1 MTSPRPTET
10 QVGTTLQQLWRI
22 AHADTDAY
30 HLLAHLVSHYAW
42 LLDEIRAA
50 EDGRGFCHGGADLV
64 QVFSVAG
71 GGDLEGRLY
80 DPLLRSARKRK
91 RDWLAGLRQLGS
103 CWSEDARNLTRNA
116 DRRVM

>member
-10 QVGTTLQQLWRI
+10 EVGETIQQIWRI

-30 HLLAHLVSHYAW
+30 HLLAHLIDHYAW
-42 LLDEIRAA
+42 LLDAIHEA
-50 EDGRGFCHGGADLV
+50 EDGRGFGHGASEV
-64 QVFSVAG
+64 HVIAAAG

-80 DPLLRSARKRK
+80 DPLLRSARNRK
-91 RDWLAGLRQLGS
+91 RRWLAGLRHLGN
-103 CWSEDARNLTRNA
+103 CWSEDARNLTRHA